1 MESGNNSIF
10 IILFIVASF
19 FGIYAVAKYL
29 GFSLRPDL
37 ADRVAS
43 RKDNLKLR
51 FKKTFNYYINK
62 LINTII
68 VFKTRKRLYLISD
81 FEEKRRDKI
90 LQRYYILR
98 DSTISFK
105 KYNALQW
112 IYYIFFIFLG
122 IITFI
127 IYNYIIKSDVLIY
140 FIFYFIGITLYIF
153 IIKYKMI
160 EYVIRQQN
168 YKLEEAFGDFFL
180 NQYNILIY
188 NHRKPLERGLNVYKK
203 INKSPDMSLFIHIGL
218 FLIKT
223 TSEEEAINKLIE
235 LYEDVTDLS
244 RLLVIEQ
251 QLIRGGDDSEVEL
264 RGMRAIVLRKK
275 ENRIYEKCKQ
285 KEYEARIIVWAIMF
299 IVIQVS
305 IAALSYVVQQSGI
318 FTG

>member
-98 DSTISFK
+98 DSYSDYKNINLSK
-105 KYNALQW
+105 Q
-112 IYYIFFIFLG
+112 
-122 IITFI
+122 IIVLTDGDINVGDDI
-127 IYNYIIKSDVLIY
+127 ID
-140 FIFYFIGITLYIF
+140 
-153 IIKYKMI
+153 
-160 EYVIRQQN
+160 
-168 YKLEEAFGDFFL
+168 
-180 NQYNILIY
+180 
-188 NHRKPLERGLNVYKK
+188 
-203 INKSPDMSLFIHIGL
+203 
-218 FLIKT
+218 LIKLHNNEFRIHLIGMGHYINEKT
-223 TSEEEAINKLIE
+223 IIDTSKVGNGSYHIIN
-235 LYEDVTDLS
+235 DASD
-244 RLLVIEQ
+244 
-251 QLIRGGDDSEVEL
+251 LIRNKAFYYMDFLV
-264 RGMRAIVLRKK
+264 
-275 ENRIYEKCKQ
+275 YEK
-285 KEYEARIIVWAIMF
+285 
-299 IVIQVS
+299 
-305 IAALSYVVQQSGI
+305 
-318 FTG
+318 